1 MPEQRRRAGMVLP
14 LLGILLVA
22 INLRPAIT
30 SVGPV
35 LPLLGD
41 DLALDASALGLLGA
55 LPVAVFG
62 IVAVVVAPLVQ
73 RFGVERTTAGALALL
88 TVATVLRSWPG
99 PSANLWI
106 GTVLIG
112 AAIAVGNVVVP
123 VIVKTSF
130 PRSTA
135 LVTAVYVA
143 VLGIF
148 AGLAAALAVPL
159 AEGSRLSWRFSLG
172 VWAILTFAG
181 LCFWTARAL
190 RARSPGAGGVLP
202 VGAAGTASAERP
214 AHPAQK
220 EQRAQKAQKAGGAGV
235 WRRATAWQ
243 ISVYMGVQSSVF
255 YVALT
260 WLPTVEQELGVDPV
274 AAGWHM
280 FILQVAGV
288 VGNLAAPALM
298 RIGGDQRVA
307 AVLPGILY
315 GTAAIGLLLA
325 PGIVVPWVALTG
337 LGTGVAFV
345 VALTLIA
352 GRASDI
358 ATAKHVSAMAQGV
371 GYGVSA
377 LALFI
382 AGLVQAWDPLAVL
395 GVIAIASAGVVL
407 TGAYAGRRSLLSATT
422 GIHPGSN

>member
-202 VGAAGTASAERP
+202 VGAAGSASAERP
-214 AHPAQK
+214 AHPALT
-220 EQRAQKAQKAGGAGV
+220 EQRAQEAQKAGGAGV

-307 AVLPGILY
+307 AVLPGIAHLV
-315 GTAAIGLLLA
+315 GLAGIVFA
-325 PGIVVPWVALTG
+325 PGLIVLWVAILG
-337 LGTGVAFV
+337 LGTGSAFV
-345 VALTLIA
+345 VALSLIA
-352 GRASDI
+352 MRAHDLT
-358 ATAKHVSAMAQGV
+358 TAGHLSSMAQAV
-371 GYGVSA
+371 GYVIAG
-377 LALFI
+377 LALFV
-382 AGLVQAWDPLAVL
+382 AGPVQSWNSLAVL
-395 GVIAIASAGVVL
+395 GVIALVAVGVLVS
-407 TGAYAGRRSLLSATT
+407 GALAGRHRMLTPREVTPQQSD
-422 GIHPGSN
+422 